1 MYKHFI
7 WDFDGTLFDTYP
19 MMISMHEQILLEHG
33 VTGDK
38 DLMLKIMKEQSSK
51 ELIEY
56 YTKKYNISKKEYI
69 ESYEKKSYMDEYI
82 NSANQFENV
91 SDVCKYIVDKGYKN
105 YIISH
110 KNESIMKFLDK
121 DDMSNYFED
130 IIIPNMGFK
139 HKPDTEMFEYLI
151 NKYNMGKD
159 EVLSIGDRN
168 IDLVAASKIGIDTCL
183 YKPYSEKLDYKPR
196 YIINSMDELYGVI
209 L

>member
-19 MMISMHEQILLEHG
+19 MILAIHEQALLEYG
-33 VTGDK
+33 INEDM
-38 DLMLKIMKEQSSK
+38 DLIFEILKEQSTK

-56 YTKKYNISKKEYI
+56 FSKKYNISKEKYI
-69 ESYEKKSYMDEYI
+69 ESYKKKSHMDEYI
-82 NSANQFENV
+82 NLANQFENV

-110 KNESIMKFLDK
+110 RDESITRFLDK
-121 DDMSNYFED
+121 HNMTNLFETV
-130 IIIPNMGFK
+130 IIPNMGFK
-139 HKPDTEMFEYLI
+139 RKPNTEMFEHLI
-151 NKYNMGKD
+151 KKYNMSKD

-168 IDLVAASKIGIDTCL
+168 IDLVPASKIGIDTCL
-183 YKPYSEKLDYKPR
+183 YKPYSEKLDYRPR